1 MKLLNKEKVT
11 KETLPL
17 ESFGNMAEV
26 AEVNYNTEVYFDQSG
41 MVVIETVTSWTI
53 IHPRRLIITIM
64 EMAMFDVINRPSV
77 SHGCLGRLYLG

>member
-1 MKLLNKEKVT
+1 MRLLNKEKVT

-17 ESFGNMAEV
+17 ESFGNM

-64 EMAMFDVINRPSV
+64 EMFDVINRPSV